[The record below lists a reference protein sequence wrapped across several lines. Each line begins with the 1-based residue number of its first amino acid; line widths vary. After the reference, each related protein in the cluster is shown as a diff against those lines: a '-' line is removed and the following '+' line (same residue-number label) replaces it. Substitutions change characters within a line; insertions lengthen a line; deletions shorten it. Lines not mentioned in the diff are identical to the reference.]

1 MTVRP
6 PTGGRTPIPDLAEGS
21 LMTAQETRRV
31 ERPPS
36 KAAGG
41 TDVPRRTP
49 RRGARRK
56 ASAIAMMFVLPCLLI
71 FLAFRIVPAFGGMGL
86 SVSDYS
92 LSGDISYVGG
102 ENFSRLFADDLF
114 WNALRV
120 TLVYS
125 VIAVPLVVI
134 VSLFMAHLASRS
146 IRGIKVYRAAFFL
159 PVITSLVTTAVIWQ
173 WIYSSDGPINWFLG
187 VFGIGPVPWL
197 GSSIAVLPALAVV
210 AAWSRFGYDMLILMA
225 GMLDIPQDYYD
236 AAGLDGANAW
246 QRFNFITLPGLR
258 RPLFFVVIL
267 EIVTSFQ
274 VFDLIYVM
282 TGGGPVTASYSLV
295 FMIYDQGFGYFNFGY
310 ASAAGVVLLVITL
323 VVSAVQR
330 LYLKDED

>member
-1 MTVRP
+1 MALQEASGLRP
-6 PTGGRTPIPDLAEGS
+6 PLAQP
-21 LMTAQETRRV
+21 A
-31 ERPPS
+31 PP
-36 KAAGG
+36 APP
-41 TDVPRRTP
+41 PRRSP
-49 RRGARRK
+49 QKKARRK
-56 ASAIAMMFVLPCLLI
+56 ASTIALMFVVPYLLF
-71 FLAFRIVPAFGGMGL
+71 FLAFRILPGLGGIGL
-86 SVSDYS
+86 SLSNYS
-92 LSGDISYVGG
+92 LSGDITYVGG

-120 TLVYS
+120 TMVYS
-125 VIAVPLVVI
+125 VIAVPLVVV

-146 IRGIKVYRAAFFL
+146 VRGIKIYRAAFFL

-173 WIYSSDGPINWFLG
+173 WLYSTNGPFNWVLG
-187 VFGIGPVPWL
+187 IFGIGPIPWL
-197 GSSIAVLPALAVV
+197 SSSFAVLPSLAVV
-210 AAWSRFGYDMLILMA
+210 AVWSRFGYDMLILMA
-225 GMLDIPQDYYD
+225 GMLDIPQDHYE

-246 QRFNFITLPGLR
+246 QKFRHITLPGLR

-267 EIVTSFQ
+267 EIVASFQ

-295 FMIYDQGFGYFNFGY
+295 YMIYDQGFGYFNFGY

-323 VVSAVQR
+323 IVSAVQR